1 MSSLYSP
8 RFQAGRS
15 YRSYSRGSKL
25 GRDIFEACQTT
36 LSYSNNMYLSTK
48 AKAVVIL
55 SITLIVLCILAFDVW
70 TRHSFRRLREQAR
83 VEVIH
88 LDDLS

>member
-1 MSSLYSP
+1 
-8 RFQAGRS
+8 
-15 YRSYSRGSKL
+15 
-25 GRDIFEACQTT
+25 
-36 LSYSNNMYLSTK
+36 MYLSTK